1 MVKILKTLLAGVLLS
16 ASFPPINLWF
26 LAPISLAIF
35 YNQLV
40 NSELKQRLQ
49 TSMIYAI
56 FFFAPLLHW
65 SSIFVGALPWLILAL
80 GESLFFLLFA
90 IVKWKKDT
98 WHYARFATLWALV
111 ELAREKFPF
120 GGFGWGRIGFSQ
132 IQSPLSFYLPIIGV
146 TGLSFLTL
154 IFALHFANEKF
165 RRQTFIALV
174 VTVAIGYGAEKIID
188 NQILQ
193 DVKTNTLR
201 VTLIQGGV
209 PQANLDFNS
218 IPMAVFDKHYG
229 TTLKYLESED
239 FAKTPAD
246 LIIWPENASDLDPF
260 RTKSIADKIADLKK
274 EGGVDLLIGAVL
286 DGKSGPE
293 NAAIHYRSNGEIV
306 KYVKRDLAP
315 FGEYIPLR
323 TLAEKIS
330 PLARNVVDFQ
340 PGKVRQIFRVKTGQ
354 FTPLI
359 CFELLDDQVFTES
372 ASESN
377 FLVSMT
383 NNATFGKSS
392 EAAQQFLIA
401 RVRAYE
407 MRKVAAV
414 VSTTGFTGFINSKG
428 GVALQAEQFQ
438 STALSKETT
447 LLNYRTPISRHRSA
461 PEFAL
466 ILIFAIT
473 FLRRKNG

>member
-1 MVKILKTLLAGVLLS
+1 MVKILKTLLAGFLLS

-40 NSELKQRLQ
+40 NSELKLRLQ
-49 TSMIYAI
+49 TSLIYAI

-90 IVKWKKDT
+90 TVNWQKRSTD
-98 WHYARFATLWALV
+98 YARFAALWALV

-120 GGFGWGRIGFSQ
+120 GGFGWGRVGFSQ

-165 RRQTFIALV
+165 RKQTFIALV

-188 NQILQ
+188 NHILQ

-239 FAKTPAD
+239 FATTPAD

-260 RTKSIADKIADLKK
+260 RTKSIADKIANLKK

-438 STALSKETT
+438 STALSKEIT
-447 LLNYRTPISRHRSA
+447 LHNYRTPISRHRSA
-461 PEFAL
+461 PEFAV

>member
-1 MVKILKTLLAGVLLS
+1 LVKIIKTLLAGVLLS

-35 YNQLV
+35 YSQLV
-40 NSELKQRLQ
+40 NSQLKRRLQ
-49 TSMIYAI
+49 TSLIYAF

-90 IVKWKKDT
+90 TVNWQK
-98 WHYARFATLWALV
+98 RFADYVKFASLWALV

-120 GGFGWGRIGFSQ
+120 GGFGWGRVGFSQ

-154 IFALHFANEKF
+154 IFTLHFADEKF
-165 RRQTFIALV
+165 RKQTFITLV
-174 VTVAIGYGAEKIID
+174 VTVALGYGYEKIID
-188 NQILQ
+188 NQISQ
-193 DVKTNTLR
+193 DAKTNTLR

-209 PQANLDFNS
+209 PQANLNFNS
-218 IPMAVFDKHYG
+218 VPMAVFNKHFQ
-229 TTLKYLESED
+229 TTSKYLESKD
-239 FAKTPAD
+239 FATRPAD
-246 LIIWPENASDLDPF
+246 LIIWPENASDLDPI
-260 RTKSIADKIADLKK
+260 RTKAIADKIANLKEK
-274 EGGVDLLIGAVL
+274 GGVDLLIGAVL
-286 DGKSGPE
+286 DGKNGPE
-293 NAAIHYRSNGEIV
+293 NAAIHYRSSGETV

-340 PGKVRQIFRVKTGQ
+340 PGKVRQIFKVKTGE
-354 FTPLI
+354 FIPLI

-383 NNATFGKSS
+383 NNATFGKSP

-414 VSTTGFTGFINSKG
+414 VSTTGYTGFINSKG
-428 GVALQAEQFQ
+428 GVTLQADQFK
-438 STALSKETT
+438 SIALSKEIT
-447 LLNYRTPISRHRSA
+447 LHNFRTPISKHRSA
-461 PEFAL
+461 PEFAV
-466 ILIFAIT
+466 IVIFAIT
-473 FLRRKNG
+473 FIRRKNE

>member
-35 YNQLV
+35 YHQLID
-40 NSELKQRLQ
+40 SERKIRLQ
-49 TSMIYAI
+49 ISLIYALC
-56 FFFAPLLHW
+56 FFAPLLHW
-65 SSIFVGALPWLILAL
+65 SSIFVGALPWLILSI
-80 GESLFFLLFA
+80 GESLFFLFFA

-98 WHYARFATLWALV
+98 LHYARFAALWVLI
-111 ELAREKFPF
+111 ELIREKFPF

-132 IQSPLSFYLPIIGV
+132 IQAPLSFYLPIIGV

-154 IFALHFANEKF
+154 IFALHLADQKY
-165 RRQTFIALV
+165 RRNTFITFVLLVAL
-174 VTVAIGYGAEKIID
+174 GYGTEKIFDKRIS
-188 NQILQ
+188 Q
-193 DVKTNTLR
+193 DAKADSIR

-209 PQANLDFNS
+209 PQANLNFNS
-218 IPMAVFDKHYG
+218 TPMAVFNNHYE
-229 TTLKYLESED
+229 TTLKYLESRD
-239 FAKTPAD
+239 FATTPAD

-260 RTKSIADKIADLKK
+260 RTKTIADKIVNLKK
-274 EGGVDLLIGAVL
+274 EGGADLLIGAVL
-286 DGKSGPE
+286 DGKTGPE
-293 NAAIHYRSNGEIV
+293 NAAIHYRSSGEIV
-306 KYVKRDLAP
+306 KYLKRDLAP

-323 TLAEKIS
+323 ALAEKIS

-372 ASESN
+372 ANESN

-383 NNATFGKSS
+383 NNATFGESS

-414 VSTTGFTGFINSKG
+414 VSTTGFTGFIDSKG

-438 STALSKETT
+438 STALSQKVV
-447 LLNYRTPISRHRSA
+447 LHSYRTPISRYRSA
-461 PEFAL
+461 PEIAAC
-466 ILIFAIT
+466 LIFAVT
-473 FLRRKNG
+473 FLRRKRG

>member
-40 NSELKQRLQ
+40 DSELKLRLQ
-49 TSMIYAI
+49 TSLIYAI

-65 SSIFVGALPWLILAL
+65 SSIFVGALPWLILSI
-80 GESLFFLLFA
+80 GESLFFLFFA

-98 WHYARFATLWALV
+98 LHYARFAALWVLI

-146 TGLSFLTL
+146 AGLSFLTL
-154 IFALHFANEKF
+154 ILAVHLADQKY
-165 RRQTFIALV
+165 RRNTFITFVLLVAL
-174 VTVAIGYGAEKIID
+174 GYGTEKLFDERISQNAKADTI
-188 NQILQ
+188 
-193 DVKTNTLR
+193 R

-209 PQANLDFNS
+209 PQADLDFNS
-218 IPMAVFDKHYG
+218 VPMAVFDKHYE
-229 TTLKYLESED
+229 TTLKFLESED
-239 FAKTPAD
+239 FATTPTD
-246 LIIWPENASDLDPF
+246 LIIWPENASDLDAF
-260 RTKSIADKIADLKK
+260 RTKTIADKIANLKK

-286 DGKSGPE
+286 DGKTGPE
-293 NAAIHYRSNGEIV
+293 NVAIHYRSNGEIV

-372 ASESN
+372 ANESN

-407 MRKVAAV
+407 MRKVTAV
-414 VSTTGFTGFINSKG
+414 VSTTGFTGFIDSKG
-428 GVALQAEQFQ
+428 GVALQAKQFE
-438 STALSKETT
+438 STTLSKEIN
-447 LLNYRTPISRHRSA
+447 LHDYRTPISRHRSA
-461 PEFAL
+461 PEIAAC
-466 ILIFAIT
+466 LIFAVT
-473 FLRRKNG
+473 FLRRKRG

>member
-1 MVKILKTLLAGVLLS
+1 MKILKTLIAGVLLS

-26 LAPISLAIF
+26 LAPISIAIF

-40 NSELKQRLQ
+40 ESELKLRLQ
-49 TSMIYAI
+49 TSLIYGI

-65 SSIFVGALPWLILAL
+65 SSIFVGALPWIILSI

-90 IVKWKKDT
+90 TVKWQKSTLD
-98 WHYARFATLWALV
+98 YAKFAALWALI

-132 IQSPLSFYLPIIGV
+132 IQSPLSFYLPLIGV

-154 IFALHFANEKF
+154 IFAVLFADNKF
-165 RRQTFIALV
+165 REQTFIALV
-174 VTVAIGYGAEKIID
+174 VIVAFGYGIEKIID
-188 NQILQ
+188 NRISQ
-193 DVKTNTLR
+193 DAQTETIRL
-201 VTLIQGGV
+201 TLIQGGV
-209 PQANLDFNS
+209 PQANLNFNGV
-218 IPMAVFDKHYG
+218 PMAVFNKHFD
-229 TTLKYLESED
+229 TTSKYLRSKD
-239 FAKTPAD
+239 FATKPTD

-260 RTKSIADKIADLKK
+260 RTKSIADKIANLRKK
-274 EGGVDLLIGAVL
+274 GGVDLLIGAVL
-286 DGKSGPE
+286 DGKAGPE
-293 NAAIHYRSNGEIV
+293 NVAIHYKRTGEIV
-306 KYVKRDLAP
+306 QYIKRDLAP
-315 FGEYIPLR
+315 FGEYVPLR
-323 TLAEKIS
+323 TLAENIS

-340 PGKVRQIFRVKTGQ
+340 SGKIRQIFRIKTGQ
-354 FTPLI
+354 FTPII

-372 ASESN
+372 ANESN

-428 GVALQAEQFQ
+428 GVALQAKQFQ
-438 STALSKETT
+438 STALFKEIT
-447 LLNYRTPISRHRSA
+447 LHNYRTPISRNRNV
-461 PEFAL
+461 PEIAVG
-466 ILIFAIT
+466 LIFVVT
-473 FLRRKNG
+473 SLRRKHG

>member
-49 TSMIYAI
+49 TSLIYAI

-90 IVKWKKDT
+90 TVNWQKRSAD
-98 WHYARFATLWALV
+98 YARFAALWALV

-154 IFALHFANEKF
+154 IFALHFANKKF

-174 VTVAIGYGAEKIID
+174 VTVAIGYSAEKIID

-193 DVKTNTLR
+193 DVNTNTLQ

-260 RTKSIADKIADLKK
+260 RTKSIADKIANLKK
-274 EGGVDLLIGAVL
+274 EGGVDFLIGAVL

-372 ASESN
+372 ASVSN

-407 MRKVAAV
+407 MRKEAAV

-438 STALSKETT
+438 STALSKEII
-447 LLNYRTPISRHRSA
+447 LHNYRTPISRHRSA
-461 PEFAL
+461 PEFAV

>member
-1 MVKILKTLLAGVLLS
+1 MGE
-16 ASFPPINLWF
+16 
-26 LAPISLAIF
+26 
-35 YNQLV
+35 LV
-40 NSELKQRLQ
+40 PNS
-49 TSMIYAI
+49 
-56 FFFAPLLHW
+56 
-65 SSIFVGALPWLILAL
+65 
-80 GESLFFLLFA
+80 
-90 IVKWKKDT
+90 
-98 WHYARFATLWALV
+98 
-111 ELAREKFPF
+111 
-120 GGFGWGRIGFSQ
+120 
-132 IQSPLSFYLPIIGV
+132 
-146 TGLSFLTL
+146 
-154 IFALHFANEKF
+154 
-165 RRQTFIALV
+165 
-174 VTVAIGYGAEKIID
+174 
-188 NQILQ
+188 
-193 DVKTNTLR
+193 
-201 VTLIQGGV
+201 
-209 PQANLDFNS
+209 
-218 IPMAVFDKHYG
+218 
-229 TTLKYLESED
+229 
-239 FAKTPAD
+239 AD
-246 LIIWPENASDLDPF
+246 LIIWPENASDLDPI
-260 RTKSIADKIADLKK
+260 RTKAIADKIANLKK
-274 EGGVDLLIGAVL
+274 EGGVDFLIGAVL

-354 FTPLI
+354 FIPLI

-407 MRKVAAV
+407 MRKEAAV

-438 STALSKETT
+438 STALSKEIT
-447 LLNYRTPISRHRSA
+447 LHNYRTPISRHRSA
-461 PEFAL
+461 PEFAV

>member
-1 MVKILKTLLAGVLLS
+1 MVKIFKTLLAGFLLS
-16 ASFPPINLWF
+16 ASFPPINIWF
-26 LAPISLAIF
+26 LTPISLAIF
-35 YNQLV
+35 YHQLID
-40 NSELKQRLQ
+40 SERKIRLQ
-49 TSMIYAI
+49 ISLIYALC
-56 FFFAPLLHW
+56 FFAPLLHW
-65 SSIFVGALPWLILAL
+65 SSIFVGALPWIILSV

-90 IVKWKKDT
+90 IVKWKKNT
-98 WHYARFATLWALV
+98 LHYARFAALWILI

-154 IFALHFANEKF
+154 IFALYLANQKY
-165 RRQTFIALV
+165 RRNTFITFVLLVAL
-174 VTVAIGYGAEKIID
+174 GYGTEKIFDKRIS
-188 NQILQ
+188 Q
-193 DVKTNTLR
+193 DAKANSIR

-209 PQANLDFNS
+209 PQANLDFTTT
-218 IPMAVFDKHYG
+218 PMAVFNNHYG
-229 TTLKYLESED
+229 TTLKYLESRD
-239 FAKTPAD
+239 FATTPAD

-260 RTKSIADKIADLKK
+260 RTKTIADKIVNLKK
-274 EGGVDLLIGAVL
+274 EGGADLLIGAVL
-286 DGKSGPE
+286 DGKTGPE
-293 NAAIHYRSNGEIV
+293 NAAIHYRSSGEIV
-306 KYVKRDLAP
+306 KYLKRDLAP

-340 PGKVRQIFRVKTGQ
+340 PGKLRQTFTVKSGE

-359 CFELLDDQVFTES
+359 CFELLDDQIFTES
-372 ASESN
+372 ANESN
-377 FLVSMT
+377 FIVSIT

-414 VSTTGFTGFINSKG
+414 VSTTGFTGFIDSKG

-438 STALSKETT
+438 STVLSQKVV
-447 LLNYRTPISRHRSA
+447 LHSYRTPISRYRSA
-461 PEFAL
+461 PEITAC
-466 ILIFAIT
+466 LIFAVT
-473 FLRRKNG
+473 FLRRKDG